1 VTNTPSSMVKLAEEE
16 ANKAT
21 VYTVADNFQMTFC
34 FLSNEGMATLSIQ
47 EVYKKLDGSK
57 QIGQVKV
64 N

>member
-1 VTNTPSSMVKLAEEE
+1 MVKSADQAEEE
-16 ANKAT
+16 TVNKAT
-21 VYTVADNFQMTFC
+21 AYTVADNFRIMFC
-34 FLSNEGMATLSIQ
+34 LLSNKGMATLSIQ